1 MIVIKILR
9 ILEVMLSSFA
19 LPDSI
24 TSGKTSNGTAWCRI
38 GTGPKLV
45 LLHGVGMNKS
55 VWAPEVNILS
65 KSFDVVI
72 YDMWGHGESD
82 LPSSELDL
90 RDYTKQLVDL
100 LAELDIDSAFV
111 AGHSMG
117 ALIAI
122 DFAINNP
129 DTCLG
134 VCALNAVFNRSAEQS
149 AAVKK
154 RAVDLAAGGVSV
166 NLDET
171 LERWFGQPGTHK
183 FPEAETLSR
192 ELLLDVNPKGYA
204 AAYSVFANSDK
215 AHVQSLATLKTPAL
229 FFTADGDP
237 NSTPEMS
244 SAMAALAPNGSSKVL
259 TGHRHMMTLTAPEEV
274 SATLATFIESLA
286 K

>member
-1 MIVIKILR
+1 MSV
-9 ILEVMLSSFA
+9 SFA
-19 LPDSI
+19 LPDSL
-24 TSGKTSNGTAWCRI
+24 TSGKTSDGTAWNRY
-38 GTGPKLV
+38 GNGPTLV

-55 VWAPEVNILS
+55 VWAPEVNLLCEN
-65 KSFDVVI
+65 FDVLI

-82 LPSSELDL
+82 LPNRELNL
-90 RDYTKQLVDL
+90 IDYTKQLADL
-100 LAELDIDSAFV
+100 LTELGIDSAVV

-117 ALIAI
+117 ALIAL

-154 RAVDLAAGGVSV
+154 RAADLAAGGVSV

-171 LERWFGQPGTHK
+171 LDRWFGQPGTHE
-183 FPEAETLSR
+183 FPEAEALAR
-192 ELLLDVNPKGYA
+192 ELLLDVNPKGYE
-204 AAYSVFANSDK
+204 AAYSVFAVSDK
-215 AHVQSLATLKTPAL
+215 AHLNSLPNLSVPSL

-244 SAMAALAPNGSSKVL
+244 VAMAALAPSGASKVL
-259 TGHRHMMTLTAPEEV
+259 TGHRHMMTLTAPIEV
-274 SATLATFIESLA
+274 SATLATFIESSN

>member
-1 MIVIKILR
+1 MQT
-9 ILEVMLSSFA
+9 SFA

-24 TSGKTSNGTAWCRI
+24 TSGKTSNGTSWCRI
-38 GTGPKLV
+38 GTGPTLV

-65 KSFDVVI
+65 ESFDVVI

-82 LPSSELDL
+82 LPSSELNL
-90 RDYTKQLVDL
+90 RDYTRQLVDL
-100 LAELDIDSAFV
+100 LSELEINSAFV

-117 ALIAI
+117 ALIAL
-122 DFAINNP
+122 DFAINFP
-129 DTCLG
+129 EACIG
-134 VCALNAVFNRSAEQS
+134 VCAMNAVFNRSPEQS
-149 AAVKK
+149 SAVKK
-154 RAVDLAAGGVSV
+154 RAADLAAGGVSV

-171 LERWFGQPGTHK
+171 LERWFGQTGTHN
-183 FPEAETLSR
+183 FAEAETLSR

-204 AAYSVFANSDK
+204 AAYSVFADSDK
-215 AHVQSLATLKTPAL
+215 AHAQTLETLASPAL

-244 SAMAALAPNGSSKVL
+244 LAMAALAPNGSSKVL
-259 TGHRHMMTLTAPEEV
+259 TGHRHMMTLTAPKEV
-274 SATLATFIESLA
+274 SATLATFIESQA